1 MDVNK
6 AFADK
11 FKKQREDQK
20 PKTLLVIADADAVIS
35 KSNET
40 VFRVSGTRKDTGEK
54 VFVVAQKRSANQ
66 VLPKKGDALRADKAT
81 RTGDHGGAA
90 IFKADYFH
98 TYGNGLCLDAV
109 MQPQRVRTSNN
120 MASAQVHAFDPNDG
134 GVVIDGSQ
142 LKSSLVS
149 AIVEQL
155 KPWAATTASAVTHD
169 VTGKGVWENGPVSGI
184 TPLAVV
190 RFNANTFKVYGAGGL
205 FKNKEQK
212 ELGLRFPTDAELTA
226 QVLKNAGVQ
235 QVLQVVDNLLAQ
247 PGVTPEKL
255 KGIDLA
261 VLPGLAISVG
271 RDVVMNAENRQ
282 QAYFSIPAA
291 YSIKRELDEPFIGY
305 RGSFI
310 HIKET
315 RTGRFATVDTCPSP
329 GSKLT
334 PAVPLFAVEAA
345 RQAMRAGIA
354 PAQTSASQA
363 APERPLTNAEIMDA
377 AEFGDAPAA
386 NAAPAPAAGPAANH
400 APEPTLDDGFDDD
413 MYNMEGFADDVALIE
428 ELGIG
433 LGDDDNLEALF
444 NDAEAIA
451 LSRSS
456 PRMG

>member
-11 FKKQREDQK
+11 FKQQREDQK
-20 PKTLLVIADADAVIS
+20 PKTLLVVADSDAVIS
-35 KSNET
+35 KTNET

-66 VLPKKGDALRADKAT
+66 ALPKKGDAIRADKAT
-81 RTGDHGGAA
+81 RSGDHDGAK
-90 IFKADYFH
+90 IFKAEYFH
-98 TYGNGLCLDAV
+98 TYGNGLCLNAV

-134 GVVIDGSQ
+134 GVVLDGSQ
-142 LKSSLVS
+142 LKSSLVA

-155 KPWAATTASAVTHD
+155 KPWAATSKSAVTHD
-169 VTGKGVWENGPVSGI
+169 VVGKGVWENGPVGGI

-205 FKNKEQK
+205 FKDKEHK
-212 ELGLRFPTDAELTA
+212 ELGLRFPTDAELKT
-226 QVLKNAGVQ
+226 QVLRNAGVQ

-255 KGIDLA
+255 KGIDVA

-271 RDVVMNAENRQ
+271 RDVVLQAENRQ
-282 QAYFSIPAA
+282 QAYFSIPLA
-291 YSIKRELDEPFIGY
+291 YSIKRDLDEPFIGY

-315 RTGRFATVDTCPSP
+315 RTGRFAAVDTVPSP

-334 PAVPLFAVEAA
+334 PAVPLFVAEAVRESL
-345 RQAMRAGIA
+345 RSGIA
-354 PAQTSASQA
+354 PAQSSASQA
-363 APERPLTNAEIMDA
+363 TPGRPLTNAEIMAAADFGGAPPATKAASA
-377 AEFGDAPAA
+377 AEPAA
-386 NAAPAPAAGPAANH
+386 KR
-400 APEPTLDDGFDDD
+400 APEPTPDDAFDDD
-413 MYNMEGFADDVALIE
+413 MYNMDGFADDVALIE
-428 ELGIG
+428 ELGVG

-451 LSRSS
+451 ASRSS